1 MMHLPFSH
9 QGLTQI
15 PVSSSN
21 KFTSSLSY
29 TEEESFLCYV
39 TSTVFEV
46 NRYVFIPP
54 LEES

>member
-9 QGLTQI
+9 PGLTQI

-39 TSTVFEV
+39 TSTVFDV
-46 NRYVFIPP
+46 NRYLFIPP